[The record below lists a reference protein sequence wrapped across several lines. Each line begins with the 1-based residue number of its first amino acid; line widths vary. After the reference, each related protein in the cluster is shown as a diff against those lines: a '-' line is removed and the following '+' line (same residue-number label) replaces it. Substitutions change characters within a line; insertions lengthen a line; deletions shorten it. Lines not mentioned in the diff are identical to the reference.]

1 MRRNSS
7 SVVNQGSGRGG
18 RLNFKTS
25 MGKYADQR
33 YTLTDKDTVEIHTG
47 ECNTYKYLDISYS

>member
-1 MRRNSS
+1 M
-7 SVVNQGSGRGG
+7 GG

-33 YTLTDKDTVEIHTG
+33 YTLKDKDTVEIQ
-47 ECNTYKYLDISYS
+47 YIYLDISSRPKPGLDKGVVRKDLER